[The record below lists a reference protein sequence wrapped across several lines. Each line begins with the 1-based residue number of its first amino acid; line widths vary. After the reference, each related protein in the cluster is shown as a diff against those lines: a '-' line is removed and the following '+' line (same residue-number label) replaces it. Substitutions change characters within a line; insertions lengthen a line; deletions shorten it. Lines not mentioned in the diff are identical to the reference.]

1 MSRHVLIGVA
11 IVTFALAGPV
21 QGDRAMFVPDWT
33 FKGNTLTG
41 WRVLGEAS
49 FRALNGEI
57 IGTPQTPAGGWLILD
72 KSFQDVEVGFDFQMA
87 SGAKT
92 GLLLRA
98 EKTPSGMKGVYV
110 SLSEGEQGAY
120 AVTLDGNGK
129 ELTRERL
136 RSGGGL
142 MRVAPTAAEAA
153 ATAAARGARAG
164 GAPAGA
170 PGGPP
175 AGRAAGAG
183 GGGGLGAAAARC
195 RPGRNCR
202 TWRSPA
208 ATNRTTGMTCTSSS
222 TPTSCGSG

>member
-11 IVTFALAGPV
+11 IVTFALAPV

-57 IGTPQTPAGGWLILD
+57 IGTPQSPAGGWLILD
-72 KSFQDVEVGFDFQMA
+72 KSFQDVEVGFDFQMP

-98 EKTPSGMKGVYV
+98 EKTPSGTKGVYV

-120 AVTLDGNGK
+120 AVTLDANGK

-170 PGGPP
+170 SRGTASRACGGRRRRWIWARP
-175 AGRAAGAG
+175 RHAAVRRGTAEHGGAQ
-183 GGGGLGAAAARC
+183 
-195 RPGRNCR
+195 P
-202 TWRSPA
+202 

-222 TPTSCGSG
+222 TRTSCGSG

>member
-1 MSRHVLIGVA
+1 MSRHALIGVT
-11 IVTFALAGPV
+11 IVTFALAPV

-57 IGTPQTPAGGWLILD
+57 IGTPQSPAGGWLILD
-72 KSFQDVEVGFDFQMA
+72 KSFQDVEVGFDFQMP

-110 SLSEGEQGAY
+110 SLSDGEQGAY
-120 AVTLDGNGK
+120 AVTLG
-129 ELTRERL
+129 RERQGTDPRAPPIGRRADARGADRG
-136 RSGGGL
+136 RSGGDGGGS
-142 MRVAPTAAEAA
+142 RRARRWCTSRSSWGTARR
-153 ATAAARGARAG
+153 ARG
-164 GAPAGA
+164 
-170 PGGPP
+170 
-175 AGRAAGAG
+175 GRRRRRDW
-183 GGGGLGAAAARC
+183 GAAAARC
-195 RPGRNCR
+195 RPARNCR
-202 TWRSPA
+202 TWRSPP

>member
-1 MSRHVLIGVA
+1 MSRHVLLSVA
-11 IVTFALAGPV
+11 IVTFALAPV

-33 FKGNTLTG
+33 FTGSTLAG

-49 FRALNGEI
+49 FRALNVEI
-57 IGTPQTPAGGWLILD
+57 IGAPHTAAGGWLILD
-72 KSFQDVEVGFDFQMA
+72 KSFQDVEVGFDFQMP
-87 SGAKT
+87 SGAKA
-92 GLLLRA
+92 GLLLRT

-110 SLSEGEQGAY
+110 SLTEGEQGAY

-142 MRVAPTAAEAA
+142 MRVAPTPAEAA
-153 ATAAARGARAG
+153 ATAAARGARAA

-175 AGRAAGAG
+175 GARAADRAAQEKV
-183 GGGGLGAAAARC
+183 LGSC
-195 RPGRNCR
+195 PN
-202 TWRSPA
+202 
-208 ATNRTTGMTCTSSS
+208 
-222 TPTSCGSG
+222 PTQSEDRRGQDCGVVG